1 MIDWTDKGLG
11 ALSIADLQVLSW
23 QAEHDGD
30 NLTCIMAVEEIQR
43 RMEIGG

>member
-1 MIDWTDKGLG
+1 MINWTENGLD

-30 NLTCIMAVEEIQR
+30 NLTCMMATEEIQR
-43 RMEIGG
+43 RMDAI